1 MLLQT
6 AWYLY
11 CPWVS
16 ATITH
21 LTCTVS
27 DLFPLLSD
35 LSPRCLQIPGISSI
49 FRSSY
54 CVFCMQDAIIFQRS
68 IRSIRDFLKKKVWQV
83 HNYALAHDN
92 SSADPATLSK
102 GVHTHTH
109 TYTIRRDTH
118 THTYTSTHAHTH
130 AHTHART
137 HTHKPTYTH
146 TQIHAHTHTNTYKH
160 THTHTHTKCV
170 GARQHMCFCYILSC
184 VPAGDLSSTPLP
196 YGSWG

>member
-83 HNYALAHDN
+83 HDYALAHDN
-92 SSADPATLSK
+92 SSADPATLSI
-102 GVHTHTH
+102 GVHTYTH
-109 TYTIRRDTH
+109 TYTNTRNTH
-118 THTYTSTHAHTH
+118 TQTHTQVHTRTYTH
-130 AHTHART
+130 T

-146 TQIHAHTHTNTYKH
+146 TQTHIHAHTHSHTYTH
-160 THTHTHTKCV
+160 THTHTHTRAWSRVITCV
-170 GARQHMCFCYILSC
+170 SSMFCL
-184 VPAGDLSSTPLP
+184 A
-196 YGSWG
+196 